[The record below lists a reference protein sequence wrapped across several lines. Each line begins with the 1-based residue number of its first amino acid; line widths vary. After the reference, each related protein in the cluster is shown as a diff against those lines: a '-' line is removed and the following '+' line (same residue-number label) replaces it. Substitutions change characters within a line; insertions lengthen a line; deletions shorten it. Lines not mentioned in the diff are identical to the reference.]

1 VGCSLGEWII
11 CEMTGIVA
19 GDFDQ
24 DDVGQE
30 VLLRIKKKK
39 IEMNEGAQRTITGRS
54 TAGMRRPHQSER
66 HRIHPEQ
73 WARAMSPSQ
82 VVKGVAELVLRAV
95 LSKVSLCG

>member
-30 VLLRIKKKK
+30 VLLRIKKNK
-39 IEMNEGAQRTITGRS
+39 IEMN
-54 TAGMRRPHQSER
+54 
-66 HRIHPEQ
+66 
-73 WARAMSPSQ
+73 
-82 VVKGVAELVLRAV
+82 
-95 LSKVSLCG
+95 